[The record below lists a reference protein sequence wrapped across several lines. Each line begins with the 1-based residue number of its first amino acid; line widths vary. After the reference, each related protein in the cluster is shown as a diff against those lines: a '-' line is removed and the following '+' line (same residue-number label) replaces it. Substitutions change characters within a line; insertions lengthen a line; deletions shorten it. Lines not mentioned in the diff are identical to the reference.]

1 MYATVPDINLTM
13 AASDTYEALLKKI
26 RTSNLN
32 FRIEQS
38 PFSAIISLKKSLVKD
53 KTGQML
59 KPPLPDSA
67 LLQKVQ
73 SDNQNLSK
81 KIDHLENIVK
91 SINSDLENSVQDCES
106 AYKTISKLQ
115 YELNTARLPEENIKK
130 EEIDEIDEIEEI
142 KVTNA
147 TLAEVNAS
155 LQKEISHLKVDLEQ
169 SNIEKSIHEDRKKEF
184 EHQIEN
190 LKYKH
195 QLLEL
200 NFIVFY

>member
-13 AASDTYEALLKKI
+13 AASDAYEALLKKI

-106 AYKTISKLQ
+106 ACKTISKLQ

-130 EEIDEIDEIEEI
+130 EEIDEIEEI

-155 LQKEISHLKVDLEQ
+155 LQKEI
-169 SNIEKSIHEDRKKEF
+169 
-184 EHQIEN
+184 
-190 LKYKH
+190 
-195 QLLEL
+195 
-200 NFIVFY
+200 